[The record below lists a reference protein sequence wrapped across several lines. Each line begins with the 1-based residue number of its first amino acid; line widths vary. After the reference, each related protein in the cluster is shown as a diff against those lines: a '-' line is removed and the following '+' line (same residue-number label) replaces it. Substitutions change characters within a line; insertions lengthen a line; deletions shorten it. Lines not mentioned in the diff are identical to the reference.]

1 MIGADPGGAAPGLGT
16 AAMAGLMRVGSAR
29 RMTTGTA
36 SEAETSPFLTEA
48 RLECNRAEHV
58 LPHARQPGSLML
70 VETIKSAIDDWAEHE
85 MERAISSTRSNVS
98 RRSDF
103 IKSESE
109 PNLGVD

>member
-1 MIGADPGGAAPGLGT
+1 
-16 AAMAGLMRVGSAR
+16 
-29 RMTTGTA
+29 MTTGTA
-36 SEAETSPFLTEA
+36 SEAETSPFLTRPAEA

-85 MERAISSTRSNVS
+85 MERAISSTGNNVS

>member
-1 MIGADPGGAAPGLGT
+1 
-16 AAMAGLMRVGSAR
+16 
-29 RMTTGTA
+29 
-36 SEAETSPFLTEA
+36 
-48 RLECNRAEHV
+48 
-58 LPHARQPGSLML
+58 ML

>member
-1 MIGADPGGAAPGLGT
+1 
-16 AAMAGLMRVGSAR
+16 
-29 RMTTGTA
+29 
-36 SEAETSPFLTEA
+36 
-48 RLECNRAEHV
+48 
-58 LPHARQPGSLML
+58 ML

-109 PNLGVD
+109 PEIDAAGDDDRQRKRPEHARADPHQPS